1 LTLWL
6 IIAITPPVNRSS
18 SLNSSTVIW
27 TLAVISLLSVGVV
40 ALHAALPYSE
50 AKVTRVQNKV
60 SYGTQKS
67 GQSDTRPAAVED
79 VVRSSN
85 FLLSDTDSRAELQ
98 YPDGTIV
105 RIGQNTVFSFEADSR
120 TLNLTK
126 GTFIFYVPKGQGGAT
141 IKTPS
146 LTAAITGTV
155 GKVSGDTIAIIE
167 GSVKLIPSGQT
178 VSAGQFA
185 RRNPDGTITVAYFK
199 KGTELE
205 GKLMTFNG
213 PLPPFREDL
222 LTGSLKPDLNALN
235 TQETLERTANQP
247 GALNNFF
254 PPVHH
259 SSSPADKSNPKI
271 FVPPPVQTPVKDVPP
286 IRVRPSY

>member
-1 LTLWL
+1 MDE
-6 IIAITPPVNRSS
+6 IFITPRVNRSGN
-18 SLNSSTVIW
+18 LNSSTSIW
-27 TLAVISLLSVGVV
+27 TVASMALLSMG
-40 ALHAALPYSE
+40 ALIAHAAIPYTE
-50 AKVTRVQNKV
+50 ATVTRVQNKV
-60 SYGTQKS
+60 NYGEQKG
-67 GQSDTRPAAVED
+67 GQSVTRPAVAQD
-79 VVRSSN
+79 VVRARN
-85 FLLSDTDSRAELQ
+85 FLLSETDSRAELQ

-167 GSVKLIPSGQT
+167 GSVKLIPSGQI

-185 RRNPDGTITVAYFK
+185 RKNPDGTITIAYFK

-222 LTGSLKPDLNALN
+222 LAGILKPDFNALA
-235 TQETLERTANQP
+235 TQETLDRTANQP
-247 GALNNFF
+247 AALGHFF
-254 PPVHH
+254 PQVKKDPPSPV
-259 SSSPADKSNPKI
+259 DKTNPVT
-271 FVPPPVQTPVKDVPP
+271 FVPPPKQNPP
-286 IRVRPSY
+286 NQRPSERIRPSY